1 MYVLISN
8 GVYFFGV
15 VENRVIKFNM
25 VLFARFPPFD
35 IGAESLQ
42 LFFAGILQIP
52 MISRPKVA
60 F

>member
-1 MYVLISN
+1 
-8 GVYFFGV
+8 
-15 VENRVIKFNM
+15 M
-25 VLFARFPPFD
+25 VLFAPFPPFD